1 MAGKRFG
8 MRMTA
13 GGRDAWVLLLSV
25 FGGATAWGFGMSVPQ
40 SVGAAGAMLGAAL
53 VVSAV
58 RGPRDETP
66 ALPRP
71 GSRQRELIC
80 LLDGHVRSLRG
91 LRNKP
96 LPDVVQAKADD
107 ALAAADA
114 ARPSVLQ
121 VAASVDALDEAIA
134 AAGKV
139 EGRGD
144 FATESISKAVGRLRA
159 RRAMLLD
166 RLAAAVDEVATVYT
180 GLLELGVTARTIDVL
195 QEGIEDGT
203 ELSTVNDA
211 VTLLRMTF
219 AELESDAASLSRE
232 QTQMFPK

>member
-1 MAGKRFG
+1 MADKRFR
-8 MRMTA
+8 MRATA
-13 GGRDAWVLLLSV
+13 GARDPWVLLSTA

-40 SVGAAGAMLGAAL
+40 SVGAAGAMFGAAL
-53 VVSAV
+53 VVSALT
-58 RGPRDETP
+58 RPRDDTS

-71 GSRQRELIC
+71 GSRQRELIN
-80 LLDGHVRSLRG
+80 LLDGHVHSLRR

-96 LPDVVQAKADD
+96 LPDLVQAKADD
-107 ALAAADA
+107 ALAADDA

-121 VAASVDALDEAIA
+121 VAAAVDALDEAIS
-134 AAGKV
+134 AAGNV
-139 EGRGD
+139 EGRGE
-144 FATESISKAVGRLRA
+144 FATESISKAVSRLRS
-159 RRAMLLD
+159 RRAKLLD
-166 RLAAAVDEVATVYT
+166 RLTAAVDEVATVHT

-219 AELESDAASLSRE
+219 AELESDAASLPDAYLS
-232 QTQMFPK
+232 